1 MMNGITTTQL
11 ERENL
16 EAHVDL
22 CAERY
27 KHLESRLGIIE
38 IKVEALAKAIE
49 DSKNSMAKVIIG
61 ASASIVASLLG
72 LVAAILIKF

>member
-1 MMNGITTTQL
+1 MSSTTQL

-27 KHLESRLGIIE
+27 KQLDYRLGIIE
-38 IKVEALAKAIE
+38 IKVEQI
-49 DSKNSMAKVIIG
+49 SKDILTGQKSMSKVIIG
-61 ASASIVASLLG
+61 SAGTIVAALLSTIATI
-72 LVAAILIKF
+72 LVTF

>member
-1 MMNGITTTQL
+1 MSIKTTQL

-27 KHLESRLGIIE
+27 QQLDYRLGIIE
-38 IKVEALAKAIE
+38 VKVEEIHE
-49 DSKNSMAKVIIG
+49 DIKNGNNSMSKVII
-61 ASASIVASLLG
+61 SAAATIVASLLG
-72 LVAAILIKF
+72 VVVTLLLKF

>member
-1 MMNGITTTQL
+1 MAIRTTNL

-27 KHLESRLGIIE
+27 QQLEYRLE
-38 IKVEALAKAIE
+38 AIE
-49 DSKNSMAKVIIG
+49 QSVSGIHDDIKRSNSSMGKVVIS
-61 ASASIVASLLG
+61 SAGTVLAGILG
-72 LVAAILIKF
+72 LITTLLLKF

>member
-1 MMNGITTTQL
+1 MSIKTTQL

-27 KHLESRLGIIE
+27 QQLDYRLGIIE
-38 IKVEALAKAIE
+38 VKVEEIHE
-49 DSKNSMAKVIIG
+49 DIKNGNNSMSKVII
-61 ASASIVASLLG
+61 SAAATIVASLLG
-72 LVAAILIKF
+72 VVVTLILKF

>member
-1 MMNGITTTQL
+1 MAAIKTTNL

-27 KHLESRLGIIE
+27 ANLESRLGVIE
-38 IKVEALAKAIE
+38 IKVEGIHKDITAG
-49 DSKNSMAKVIIG
+49 NQSMSKVIIG
-61 ASASIVASLLG
+61 ATSTIVASLLS
-72 LVAAILIKF
+72 VVVTILLKF

>member
-1 MMNGITTTQL
+1 MAAMRITEL

-27 KHLESRLGIIE
+27 THLETRLIM
-38 IKVEALAKAIE
+38 IE
-49 DSKNSMAKVIIG
+49 DKFEKLNTTIDQSHQHTVKVIIG
-61 ASASIVASLLG
+61 ASAT
-72 LVAAILIKF
+72 LVAAIASTVVAILTKS

>member
-1 MMNGITTTQL
+1 MSIKTTEL

-27 KHLESRLGIIE
+27 QQLEYRLGIIE
-38 IKVEALAKAIE
+38 VKVEGIAKDIK
-49 DSKNSMAKVIIG
+49 SSNTSMAKVIIT
-61 ASASIVASLLG
+61 SAGTVVAGLLG
-72 LVAAILIKF
+72 LIVTILLKF